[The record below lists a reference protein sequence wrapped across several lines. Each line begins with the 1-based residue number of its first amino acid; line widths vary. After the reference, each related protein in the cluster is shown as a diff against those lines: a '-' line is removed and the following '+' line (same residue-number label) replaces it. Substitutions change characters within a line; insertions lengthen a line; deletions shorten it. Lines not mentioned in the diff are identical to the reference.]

1 MSNDEERQLC
11 EQYYSRAIAGTATDE
26 EELAI
31 ALDLLERAKKG
42 FVVNDAG
49 TGLIREI
56 RCG

>member
-31 ALDLLERAKKG
+31 ALDLLERAK
-42 FVVNDAG
+42 
-49 TGLIREI
+49 
-56 RCG
+56 